1 MSGPLVVKI
10 GGSTLG
16 SGDSTFHD
24 VAAMARSGRIPV
36 VVHGGGAEASTWLQA
51 MDIPSRFERGLRVT
65 DAAVLPVVVA
75 VFAGL
80 VNKRIVA
87 AINAAGAPAVGLS
100 GADGRMLECRI
111 ADESLGFVGEPV
123 RVRIAAVEALRTA
136 GIIPV
141 ISSIG
146 FVPVV
151 DGADQLV
158 NVNADTVA
166 GEIAAAVGAER
177 LVFLTDIDG
186 VHDANGNVIAS
197 LDAHRTRGLI
207 ASGIISGG
215 MIPKVEAC
223 LHALS
228 LGVPVQIVDGR
239 AAGALTQLAGHG
251 TSFEPDI

>member
-16 SGDSTFHD
+16 SADSTFRD
-24 VAAMARSGRIPV
+24 VAALAQSGRIPV
-36 VVHGGGAEASTWLQA
+36 VVHGGGAEASKWLHA
-51 MDIPSRFERGLRVT
+51 MDIPSHFERGLRVT

-80 VNKRIVA
+80 VNKRIVS
-87 AINAAGAPAVGLS
+87 AINGAGAPAVGLS
-100 GADGRMLECRI
+100 GADGRILECRI
-111 ADESLGFVGEPV
+111 ADEVLGFVGEPV
-123 RVRIAAVEALRTA
+123 CVRVAAIEALRTA

-146 FVPVV
+146 VVPVP
-151 DGADQLV
+151 DAADQLV

-166 GEIAAAVGAER
+166 GEIAAALNAER
-177 LVFLTDIDG
+177 LVFLTDTDG
-186 VHDANGNVIAS
+186 VHDADGRVIAS
-197 LDAHRTRGLI
+197 LDAHQTMALI
-207 ASGIISGG
+207 ASGTISGG

-223 LHALS
+223 MHALG

-239 AAGALTQLAGHG
+239 SAGALTRLAGHG
-251 TSFEPDI
+251 TSFEP

>member
-1 MSGPLVVKI
+1 
-10 GGSTLG
+10 
-16 SGDSTFHD
+16 
-24 VAAMARSGRIPV
+24 
-36 VVHGGGAEASTWLQA
+36 
-51 MDIPSRFERGLRVT
+51 
-65 DAAVLPVVVA
+65 
-75 VFAGL
+75 
-80 VNKRIVA
+80 
-87 AINAAGAPAVGLS
+87 
-100 GADGRMLECRI
+100 
-111 ADESLGFVGEPV
+111 V

-151 DGADQLV
+151 DDADQLV

-186 VHDANGNVIAS
+186 VHDSNGQVIAS
-197 LDAHRTRGLI
+197 LDAHRSRGLI
-207 ASGIISGG
+207 ASGTISGG

-251 TSFEPDI
+251 TSFEPAI